1 MKTIYTYT
9 KFTFLLLLLLL
20 VSSSVKSQSNF
31 QNESEM
37 KAKAAEYFSKNQ
49 FKKAFPLY
57 SQLLSLNAKNPELNY
72 RFGVCLLYTD
82 RSKPEAPLKYLE
94 KAINKVTE
102 VDFYYHLAYAYQN
115 NYFFTDAINNY
126 RKYLQLARN
135 KARKDYEVNRKISQ
149 CQNGMDMLKAADDLY
164 VMQKTEVPR
173 ENFYRSYNLANFGGR
188 FLNLPEEYLSKADLK
203 SHTEKVTFFNP
214 KGKLLLYSLENKNQK
229 DLYYRR
235 RLNNGEWSQAFL
247 LSSNINTKYDEDYP
261 FLMPDGKTLYF
272 SSKGH
277 NTMGGYDIFRSVYD
291 SISRK
296 WSKPTNL
303 SFPFNTPS
311 DDIFFIVN
319 ADETMAWFASNRAS
333 IDNKVSVYKVGIIK
347 KEKTAK
353 DFSDVYA
360 NNHLSENDLGKI
372 RSLAALNINISDKE
386 FHEIPV
392 NQKQKLDALQKNE
405 AKRITQNIHQA
416 NLNNIDNQIAVQ
428 EMQTGLSDS
437 VKIVVQ
443 GLEDK
448 METLKSLY
456 LNTQKIIDSKSSA
469 LQLAHDDLKQIL
481 TKAQQT
487 TNINKRKI
495 YIEEANKKLFST
507 LRLDFQHQKI
517 LSIQHQ
523 INNQITSQRRLF
535 TQANTLFGNIQ
546 KNIVT
551 RNDLQTKQNIN
562 RLDQLIRKADT
573 LKDYTKVINYSTGN
587 FYSLNYPSNLIDV
600 NDFNVYYLED
610 ERDSSSP
617 ILATET
623 RFAALIPE
631 VETNA
636 NLEILKNTEERVSA
650 ARLKSKKLSYQ
661 LKLSASLLVEK
672 KKRTTTLF
680 QEASNLVK
688 SQTGKP
694 TQENLDQINRKFAE
708 ARKSA
713 YETHLAKQIY
723 EELKNSEQQAKQFA
737 SRVSHLK
744 ESIELASE
752 SRKNQDVERLYSEL
766 KEVDQQILKLPDY
779 EKRVDF
785 NTKKLRNVKL
795 PDAIKDKNSFM
806 EYSIQQG
813 QLQRRT
819 DAAFQY
825 DDVNSF
831 IANSELL
838 PQTKPQAEK
847 RLVESVKQ
855 QNKTTTPPKIEAN
868 SSQLIRQQLAEQS
881 QQQDKIIAELKKQS
895 NLLTTKA
902 AEKLDSSNKALLEF
916 EQMREKYRKGEIKDQ
931 KAVLAKQTESQNLL
945 YQSLAI
951 KIFVEKTDSI
961 LLLEQSRRKEATN
974 QIFAIEQALKSEQ
987 IDKAQALFHV
997 FKNNKS
1003 QVPEPV
1009 ESLVEEWID
1018 TEITQIDQK
1027 QNRANQAFE
1036 NSQKLTDE
1044 SIKLLMESKQLKE
1057 EAKNKTNAFKRRQ
1070 INVEATNKEALA
1082 IKKQNQADEQLAL
1095 GTHLFEEIK
1104 KAKALAPIA
1113 HEFSVKELLAVDSKP
1128 ILQPEKRKKEL
1139 NERLVSR
1146 EQTPAQSISVSPQT
1160 TGNKTKP
1167 KLDFE
1172 KISKINDLTA
1182 YKSKH
1187 YKAQLLADELDIN
1200 KRETVVLIKAGKSLK
1215 GEASKENRQ
1224 KITALRKEADSLQ
1237 NASEQAFIEA
1247 NNTYKQLNAQ
1257 DKKEVD
1263 KGKNTF
1269 EDYLKN
1275 VKNRIAQLL
1284 DDVTLLGEQ
1293 ARASESDFEREALRQ
1308 KADDKEQIAMYLI
1321 LEEYEI
1327 IAQRNQQNYRKN
1339 ALIINQLYNQ
1349 KLSDDERRLM
1359 NAVLDKVK
1367 RYRTQADTKREK
1379 AKAKELSF
1387 QLKKVLLQDA
1397 FSKESAALDLQ
1408 LEAIRMMREKD
1419 TQSMLAYQPKASQEK
1434 KSSVQ
1439 RSVQN
1444 TNSEKNKAVETK
1456 NSLANTQVQTA
1467 EKKRSLEKNTSQAL
1481 TLALK
1486 TKEEKTTNKALP
1498 QKTQTQKQ
1506 KPVQH
1511 SQAKTN
1517 KEATKLAL
1525 AQKEAHISTMKENS
1539 KPQEKTKIQTNR
1551 IAQESKNT
1559 VSNKS
1564 TDEIQKGVAKQ
1575 ANRPS
1580 KAKTKIYPLVRVKQ
1594 QTRGTQ
1600 FSVQI
1605 AAIRGLKTT
1614 DNFLNV
1620 IELFS
1625 LKDPKKDLY
1634 RYYSGQFSNL
1644 KAAIIRRNSLRMQ
1657 GYSDAFIKS
1666 WKEGKEVSMF
1676 EAAGKL
1682 DKETLK
1688 ILHKT
1693 TIALPSKYR
1702 NINFK
1707 ATNISQ
1713 LNGVYYSVQVG
1724 VYSRPRSSVQLFG
1737 IKPLYHNRMDNG
1749 YWVYFNGIFKSI
1761 SSAEENKNSVRS
1773 KGVKDAFVVAFK
1785 EGKKV
1790 GVSVARKALSQGN
1803 LLPTDND
1810 IIMLDDAAS
1819 KIDNQLKTII
1829 KDQPRSTS
1837 KKKKYKIQIGVY
1849 SHPVSFEWLKN
1860 AMQLSDEQSIN
1871 YFVSASGKYVYTLGE
1886 FKTHNTA
1893 SKFNQQKVKKWIKDA
1908 FIVSFSNGKKN
1919 K

>member
-1 MKTIYTYT
+1 
-9 KFTFLLLLLLL
+9 
-20 VSSSVKSQSNF
+20 
-31 QNESEM
+31 M
-37 KAKAAEYFSKNQ
+37 KAKAAEYFSKDQ
-49 FKKAFPLY
+49 FKQAFPLY
-57 SQLLSLNAKNPELNY
+57 SQLLSLDSKNPELNY

-82 RSKPEAPLKYLE
+82 RSKPEEPLKYLE
-94 KAINKVTE
+94 KAINKVAE

-115 NYFFTDAINNY
+115 NYFFTDAITNY

-188 FLNLPEEYLSKADLK
+188 FLNLPEEYLNKADLK
-203 SHTEKVTFFNP
+203 NKLEKVTFFNP
-214 KGKLLLYSLENKNQK
+214 RGKLLVYSLQNKNQK

-235 RLNNGEWSQAFL
+235 KLDNGEWSQAFL
-247 LSSNINTKYDEDYP
+247 LGSNINTKYDEDYP

-333 IDNKVSVYKVGIIK
+333 MDNKVSVYKVGIIK
-347 KEKTAK
+347 KEKKAK

-360 NNHLSENDLGKI
+360 NKHLSENDLGKI
-372 RSLAALNINISDKE
+372 RSLAALDINISDKE

-392 NQKQKLDALQKNE
+392 NQKQKLDALQKND

-416 NLNNIDNQIAVQ
+416 NLNNVDNEIAVQ

-437 VKIVVQ
+437 VKMVVQ
-443 GLEDK
+443 GLENK
-448 METLKSLY
+448 MENLKSLY
-456 LNTQKIIDSKSSA
+456 LKTQKIIDTKSSD

-481 TKAQQT
+481 TRAQQT
-487 TNINKRKI
+487 LDINKRKI
-495 YIEEANKKLFST
+495 YIEEANKKLFT
-507 LRLDFQHQKI
+507 ILRLDFQHQKI
-517 LSIQHQ
+517 LNIQHQ
-523 INNQITSQRRLF
+523 INNQLTAQRHLF
-535 TQANTLFGNIQ
+535 TQANTLFGSIQ
-546 KNIVT
+546 KNIIT
-551 RNDLQTKQNIN
+551 RNDWQAKQEIN
-562 RLDQLIRKADT
+562 SLDQLIRKADT
-573 LKDYTKVINYSTGN
+573 LRDYTKVLNYATGN

-600 NDFNVYYLED
+600 NDFKVYYLEN
-610 ERDSSSP
+610 ERESSSR
-617 ILATET
+617 ILASET

-631 VETNA
+631 VELNP
-636 NLEILKNTEERVSA
+636 NLAILKKTEERVSA
-650 ARLKSKKLSYQ
+650 SRLKSKKLSYQ
-661 LKLSASLLVEK
+661 LKLCANLLMEK

-680 QEASNLVK
+680 QEANNMVK
-688 SQTGKP
+688 SQAGKP
-694 TQENLDQINRKFAE
+694 TTENLIEINRKFAE
-708 ARKSA
+708 ARQSA

-723 EELKNSEQQAKQFA
+723 EELKSSEQQARQSATKA
-737 SRVSHLK
+737 SDLK

-752 SRKNQDVERLYSEL
+752 SGNNQDVERLYSNL
-766 KEVDQQILKLPDY
+766 KEIDQQILKLPDY
-779 EKRVDF
+779 EKRIDF
-785 NTKKLRNVKL
+785 KTKKLRDVNL
-795 PDAIKDKNSFM
+795 PDAIIDKEAFA

-813 QLQRRT
+813 QLRRRA

-825 DDVNSF
+825 DDVDSF
-831 IANSELL
+831 IASSELL

-847 RLVESVKQ
+847 SVPNLAKSQ
-855 QNKTTTPPKIEAN
+855 DKTITHPKMEVN
-868 SSQLIRQQLAEQS
+868 SAQLIRQQLAEQS

-895 NLLTTKA
+895 NILTTKA

-961 LLLEQSRRKEATN
+961 LLLEQTRRKESTN

-987 IDKAQALFHV
+987 TDKAQALFHV

-1003 QVPEPV
+1003 KVPEPV

-1018 TEITQIDQK
+1018 SEITQIDQK

-1057 EAKNKTNAFKRRQ
+1057 EAKNKTNAFKRRE
-1070 INVEATNKEALA
+1070 INVEAGKKESLA
-1082 IKKQNQADEQLAL
+1082 ITKQHQADEQLAL
-1095 GTHLFEEIK
+1095 GTRLFDEIK

-1113 HEFSVKELLAVDSKP
+1113 NEFSVKELLAVDAKP
-1128 ILQPEKRKKEL
+1128 IIQPEKRKKEL
-1139 NERLVSR
+1139 DERLVGR
-1146 EQTPAQSISVSPQT
+1146 EQTPKQSIELSPQSSS
-1160 TGNKTKP
+1160 NEAKP

-1172 KISKINDLTA
+1172 KIAKINDLTA

-1200 KRETVVLIKAGKSLK
+1200 KRETVALIKSGKLLK
-1215 GEASKENRQ
+1215 GEAAKENRQ
-1224 KITALRKEADSLQ
+1224 KITVLRKEADSLQ
-1237 NASEQAFIEA
+1237 KASEQAFIDA
-1247 NNTYKQLNAQ
+1247 NNTYRQLNAN
-1257 DKKEVD
+1257 DKKEAD

-1284 DDVTLLGEQ
+1284 DDVTLLSEQ
-1293 ARASESDFEREALRQ
+1293 ASASESDFEREALRQ

-1349 KLSDDERRLM
+1349 KLSEDEKRLM
-1359 NAVLDKVK
+1359 IAVLKKVEL
-1367 RYRTQADTKREK
+1367 YRKQADTKRAK
-1379 AKAKELSF
+1379 AKATELSF

-1419 TQSMLAYQPKASQEK
+1419 TQSMLAYQPKALPK
-1434 KSSVQ
+1434 KKLSAQSSA
-1439 RSVQN
+1439 QN
-1444 TNSEKNKAVETK
+1444 TNLAKNKVQQTQNAVAKTK
-1456 NSLANTQVQTA
+1456 VGKIEQ
-1467 EKKRSLEKNTSQAL
+1467 ERGIDKNTSQAL
-1481 TLALK
+1481 AQK
-1486 TKEEKTTNKALP
+1486 TGDEKTAKHVLP
-1498 QKTQTQKQ
+1498 QKRQTQKL
-1506 KPVQH
+1506 KPVSH
-1511 SQAKTN
+1511 AQAKTAEEES
-1517 KEATKLAL
+1517 KTAL
-1525 AQKEAHISTMKENS
+1525 AQNEVAVS
-1539 KPQEKTKIQTNR
+1539 KTKKKAQASEKNQVQANK
-1551 IAQESKNT
+1551 IAHESKNT
-1559 VSNKS
+1559 ASNKLM
-1564 TDEIQKGVAKQ
+1564 DETQQGVAKQ
-1575 ANRPS
+1575 ANS
-1580 KAKTKIYPLVRVKQ
+1580 SAKTETKIYPTVRVKQ
-1594 QTRGTQ
+1594 KPQGTQ

-1605 AAIRGLKTT
+1605 AAIGGLKTT

-1666 WKEGKEVSMF
+1666 WKEGKEVSML

-1761 SSAEENKNSVRS
+1761 SSAEENKNSVRN

-1803 LLPTDND
+1803 SLPADND

-1829 KDQPRSTS
+1829 KDQPGSIG
-1837 KKKKYKIQIGVY
+1837 KQKKYKIQIGVF
-1849 SHPVSFEWLKN
+1849 SHAVSFEWLKK
-1860 AMQLSDEQSIN
+1860 AMQFSDKQRID
-1871 YFVSASGKYVYTLGE
+1871 YFVTPSGKYVYTLGE
-1886 FKTHNTA
+1886 FKTHNAA
-1893 SKFNQQKVKKWIKDA
+1893 SEYNQQKVKKWIKDA